1 MSVKGLSLASK
12 SVNLAEQTNLN
23 EGNRQSGKERG
34 REAQV
39 QGAEDDDPAEG
50 PAKQRKAEQEG
61 G

>member
-34 REAQV
+34 REAQ
-39 QGAEDDDPAEG
+39 GAEDDDPAEG
-50 PAKQRKAEQEG
+50 PAKQRKAQQEG